1 MLDPTPDRTWFEQ
14 ATLEA
19 LPELLGLARR
29 LTRNREDAEDL
40 AAEAIT
46 RAWLHR
52 DTLRDCER
60 FSGWV
65 VRILTNLFL
74 SQRRS
79 EATHP
84 HESLDLEED
93 FSLFERLHQP
103 FLLWWGTPEQ
113 EFLDRL
119 LQEDLIRAIEAL
131 PEPFRI
137 VVVLADIQGYPYGQ
151 IAESL
156 AIPVGTVRSRLAR
169 GRALLQKALWEHAC
183 DSGLRS
189 ARPERRSDPS

>member
-1 MLDPTPDRTWFEQ
+1 VLAPARDRAWFEQ

-65 VRILTNLFL
+65 IRILTNLFL

-103 FLLWWGTPEQ
+103 FLLWWGSAEQ

-119 LQEDLIRAIEAL
+119 LREDVVRAIEAL

-137 VVVLADIQGYPYGQ
+137 VVVLADIQGYPYGE

-156 AIPVGTVRSRLAR
+156 AIPMGTVRSRLAR
-169 GRALLQKALWEHAC
+169 GRALLQKALWQHAC

-189 ARPERRSDPS
+189 ASLERRSDQP